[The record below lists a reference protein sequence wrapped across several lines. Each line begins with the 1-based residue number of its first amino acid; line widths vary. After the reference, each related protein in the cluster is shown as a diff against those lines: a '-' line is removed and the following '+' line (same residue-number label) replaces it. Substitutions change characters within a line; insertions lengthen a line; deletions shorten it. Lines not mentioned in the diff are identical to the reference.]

1 MSAAAPWSVKGID
14 PKAREVAKDL
24 ARRSGMT
31 LGEWLNTMI
40 MDDEDEGVV
49 PLSRRAHAAESF
61 ERRSRSRRL
70 DDAYDRDN
78 GYDREERYA
87 ASSPSFAPSHSD
99 ETLQR
104 VAASVDAIAARLE
117 AAERRSTV
125 AIQGVDQ
132 AVAGLVRRLDGA
144 DQETRTYGR
153 RIDDISEELKEGHRR
168 LRRFEQEVGPDTKAT
183 FGKVESGIG
192 AIAARLYDIEERQRT
207 SLNELRQRMDA
218 AEKSVSALPNGQGVG
233 TEMLAQVSARLDTAQ
248 AHTTEALRGLE
259 RSFAGLDQRLRAAE
273 GRVEPEGSRE
283 AARFEK
289 LAETLARQV
298 DANRAEMMQ
307 RLDTAEREGRMDR
320 IERAMAAI
328 NEQARAAEQRS
339 AQGID
344 AMGREVLRIAQNLN
358 NRMQA
363 ADARATTLDA
373 AIQRVEAGVSDKIAR
388 AGQAIAADLNSSLGD
403 KLDRDMGRYAQ
414 AVEHRLNRT
423 DDQHALALEKL
434 GGEIT
439 RISDRLAD
447 RIAQSERKSAQ
458 ALEDIGRRLTDSSA
472 RIEQTYDRA
481 SGELAERMRLS
492 EERTAR
498 LLEEARERIESR
510 VDRADRP
517 GTGMGRAFDIPE
529 PVETA
534 RAPEPEPV
542 LGRASDLSQP
552 DWRAA
557 AFPDEDFGAAPDDI
571 WSTDPLGSGER
582 APAPFPGAFGEP
594 EAATDTA
601 FDPARAV
608 AEILASPRLAQPTAA
623 EPVIEPSFSTPVFA
637 QPAQAPA
644 APPDVPE
651 PFAASAFGGFGGA
664 DVEDALEATAAVAP
678 DVYSPETYAAE
689 PEPAFAAQAPTQT
702 PTQAAT
708 GFGAPPAFDPAD
720 AFDAGPDEFAAET
733 EFVDARSMRAGLSA
747 GAASGRAT
755 STRSAIDAARA
766 AMTVAPEAEEPR
778 AGFGLKRGGKSR
790 LQERLDKQA
799 KSGSTIRKGLL
810 ASVTGMALV
819 GALYTTNRLAGGQ
832 GFELPGM
839 DGVRQALGLAPAAA
853 ADEAEPLA
861 AVALT
866 GDATPTDAVPLPSSE
881 AQALFDQA
889 TEELAG
895 GKPEGVAT
903 LTRAANMGLPAAQL
917 KLVEMYENGQDGV
930 ARNQTE
936 ARLWARR
943 AAGAGDPL
951 GMRAYSMYLY
961 DGVGGAQNRAEALDW
976 LVKAAD
982 RGEVNSQFN
991 AAKIYQYGTEGVA
1004 PNPTEAYKWYMIAAR
1019 QGDQEAKQ
1027 AADRLG
1033 PTLPAA
1039 ARASA
1044 RAAVEAFQTEPLG

>member
-1 MSAAAPWSVKGID
+1 
-14 PKAREVAKDL
+14 
-24 ARRSGMT
+24 MT

-40 MDDEDEGVV
+40 MDDGEDEEIVV
-49 PLSRRAHAAESF
+49 PLSRRAHAADSF

-70 DDAYDRDN
+70 DDAYDREP
-78 GYDREERYA
+78 GYSRESYA
-87 ASSPSFAPSHSD
+87 ASSPSFSAPSHSD
-99 ETLQR
+99 DTLQR

-144 DQETRTYGR
+144 DAETRTYGR

-183 FGKVESGIG
+183 FGKVENGIG

-218 AEKSVSALPNGQGVG
+218 AEKSVSALPHGQGVG
-233 TEMLAQVSARLDTAQ
+233 TEAMAQVSARLDTAQ
-248 AHTTEALRGLE
+248 AQTTEALRGLE

-298 DANRAEMMQ
+298 DANRAEMIQ

-358 NRMQA
+358 GRMQA

-373 AIQRVEAGVSDKIAR
+373 AIQRVESGVSDKIAR

-510 VDRADRP
+510 VDRSS
-517 GTGMGRAFDIPE
+517 RAFDLPE
-529 PVETA
+529 PVE
-534 RAPEPEPV
+534 APHAAPAAPSA
-542 LGRASDLSQP
+542 LSSSMAAASDLSQP

-557 AFPDEDFGAAPDDI
+557 AFPEDDFGAAPDDI
-571 WSTDPLGSGER
+571 WSTDPLSSDER
-582 APAPFPGAFGEP
+582 APAPFPGRFGEP
-594 EAATDTA
+594 EAAADTA

-608 AEILASPRLAQPTAA
+608 AEILASPRLAQPAAA

-637 QPAQAPA
+637 QPAQAVA
-644 APPDVPE
+644 APEVVPE
-651 PFAASAFGGFGGA
+651 PFAAPAFGGFGGA

-678 DVYSPETYAAE
+678 DVFAPEAYSAE
-689 PEPAFAAQAPTQT
+689 PEPAAAPKMSA
-702 PTQAAT
+702 

-720 AFDAGPDEFAAET
+720 AFDAGPDEFSAET
-733 EFVDARSMRAGLSA
+733 DFVDARAMRAGLSA
-747 GAASGRAT
+747 GAAGGRVA

-819 GALYTTNRLAGGQ
+819 GALYTTNRLAGGE

-853 ADEAEPLA
+853 DTDLTDETTPLA

-881 AQALFDQA
+881 AQSLFDQA
-889 TEELAG
+889 TEELSG

-903 LTRAANMGLPAAQL
+903 LTRAANMGLPAAQM
-917 KLVEMYENGQDGV
+917 KLVEMYESGEGGV
-930 ARNQTE
+930 ARNRTE

-943 AAGAGDPL
+943 AAGAGDPVA
-951 GMRAYSMYLY
+951 MRAYGMYLY

-976 LVKAAD
+976 LVKAAG
-982 RGEVNSQFN
+982 RGDVNGQFN
-991 AAKIYQYGTEGVA
+991 AAKIYEFGTQGVA
-1004 PNPTEAYKWYMIAAR
+1004 PNPTEAYKWYLIAAR
-1019 QGDQEAKQ
+1019 QGDQEAKT
-1027 AADRLG
+1027 AADRLA
-1033 PTLPAA
+1033 PTLSAA
-1039 ARASA
+1039 GRTSA